1 MSTYN
6 EGHPFIHPQPIDW
19 DVLSGVLIN
28 EPGFVAVIKLALPV
42 L

>member
-6 EGHPFIHPQPIDW
+6 VGRPFIHPEPIDW
-19 DVLSGVLIN
+19 DVLSGVLVN
-28 EPGFVAVIKLALPV
+28 EAGFVAAIKLALPV